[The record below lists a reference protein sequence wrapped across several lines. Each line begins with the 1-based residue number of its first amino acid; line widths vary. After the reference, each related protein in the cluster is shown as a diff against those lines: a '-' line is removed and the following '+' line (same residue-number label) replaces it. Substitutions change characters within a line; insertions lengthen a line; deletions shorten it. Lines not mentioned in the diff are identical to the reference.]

1 MTVVTF
7 LVPLLLLAPQPE
19 ERCIFKSSI
28 FISMDMDMM
37 CQLIQMARLD
47 GDAMIITDLLP
58 ATQAQDQQHQ
68 ESSGAEADTINGFKM
83 HPAAPV
89 NDWGAF
95 QSQSWGEL
103 L

>member
-1 MTVVTF
+1 MYFQV
-7 LVPLLLLAPQPE
+7 
-19 ERCIFKSSI
+19 KH
-28 FISMDMDMM
+28 ISMDMDMM

-68 ESSGAEADTINGFKM
+68 DSSGAEADTINGFKI

-89 NDWGAF
+89 NDRGAF

>member
-1 MTVVTF
+1 
-7 LVPLLLLAPQPE
+7 
-19 ERCIFKSSI
+19 
-28 FISMDMDMM
+28 MDMDMM

-89 NDWGAF
+89 NDRGAF